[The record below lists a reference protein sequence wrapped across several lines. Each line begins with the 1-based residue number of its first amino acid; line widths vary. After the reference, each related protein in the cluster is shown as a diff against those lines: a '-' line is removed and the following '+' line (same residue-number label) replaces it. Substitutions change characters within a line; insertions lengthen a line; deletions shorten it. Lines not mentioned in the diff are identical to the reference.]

1 MLEYKL
7 LTKEEQEKFYD
18 QIFEM
23 MIAGEKDFVPPLS
36 ARSSTTQKDLTS
48 NEGSM
53 EGLRS
58 YFEEMKSQRFMVCV
72 DGDVLVCFLSF
83 KENFTNDKISDADL
97 PNIYM
102 STLIM
107 RPQYRGQKVTQTL
120 YGKLFDLYSHAS
132 VFTRTWS
139 TNIPHIKI
147 LDKFDFET
155 IATLKNDRG
164 EGIDTVYFAKRR
176 K

>member
-1 MLEYKL
+1 MEYKL
-7 LTKEEQEKFYD
+7 LTKDEQEKYYD

-23 MIAGEKDFVPPLS
+23 MVAGDKDFIPPLS
-36 ARSSTTQKDLTS
+36 ARSSTTQKDFSHT
-48 NEGSM
+48 EGSM
-53 EGLRS
+53 EGLKS
-58 YFEEMKSQRFMVCV
+58 YFEEMKAQRFMVCL

-83 KENFTNDKISDADL
+83 KENFTNDKISEKDL

-120 YGKLFDLYSHAS
+120 YEKLFDIYSHAS

-139 TNIPHIKI
+139 TNIAHIKI
-147 LDKFDFET
+147 LGKFRFET
-155 IATLKNDRG
+155 IATLKDDRG
-164 EGIDTVYFAKRR
+164 KGIDTVYFAKRR
-176 K
+176 